1 MEPAK
6 TPVFISIRL
15 PSSLYA
21 DKALVDVGRALS
33 LSVVDVGDEVGE
45 TADMEGTF
53 DDVIWAVV
61 DNIKDEGLVAGVLG
75 MVSGAG
81 VAIDDG
87 NVDLL
92 LDDRGFSIEGMIVD
106 GWVGG

>member
-6 TPVFISIRL
+6 TPVMIPIRL

-21 DKALVDVGRALS
+21 DAALIDVGRALS
-33 LSVVDVGDEVGE
+33 LSVVDAGDEAGE
-45 TADMEGTF
+45 TADMEGPF
-53 DDVIWAVV
+53 VDVIWAVV
-61 DNIKDEGLVAGVLG
+61 DDLNDEGLVAGVLG

-92 LDDRGFSIEGMIVD
+92 LDDRGLSVEGMVVD
-106 GWVGG
+106 GWVGR